1 MENMTKKKS
10 KLEYLVVFVLI
21 LVVFVFASRIFHIL
35 QASSKGCGGS
45 CPVTG
50 IGQQKAK
57 PVENDKG
64 I

>member
-21 LVVFVFASRIFHIL
+21 LIVVIFASRIFHIL

-45 CPVTG
+45 CPVTSV
-50 IGQQKAK
+50 GQQKAK
-57 PVENDKG
+57 SDKG

>member
-21 LVVFVFASRIFHIL
+21 FIVAIFASRIFHIL

-50 IGQQKAK
+50 TDSKKAT
-57 PVENDKG
+57 PAQNNKG

>member
-21 LVVFVFASRIFHIL
+21 LIVVIFASRIFHIL

-50 IGQQKAK
+50 MDSKKAR